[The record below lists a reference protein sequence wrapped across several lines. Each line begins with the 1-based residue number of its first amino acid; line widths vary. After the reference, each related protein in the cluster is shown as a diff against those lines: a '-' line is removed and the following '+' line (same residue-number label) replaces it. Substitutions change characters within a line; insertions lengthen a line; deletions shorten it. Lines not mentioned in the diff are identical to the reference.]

1 MNIGFIAHDAKKKL
15 MQNCCIAYRQI
26 LSPHDL
32 YATGTTGRLI
42 QEASGLPVHKFL
54 EGHVGGEQQMSTMV
68 EQNQMDLVLF
78 FRDPE
83 STISTRS
90 EVADLTKVIRMCD
103 LHNVPLATNIASAE
117 ILLKA
122 LERGDLDWRE
132 MYHSL

>member
-1 MNIGFIAHDAKKKL
+1 MPESMKIGFIAHDAKKKL

-26 LSPHDL
+26 LSKHDL

-68 EQNQMDLVLF
+68 EQNLLDLVLF

-83 STISTRS
+83 STISTLGR
-90 EVADLTKVIRMCD
+90 EAQKRTAQEAMDADGSI
-103 LHNVPLATNIASAE
+103 S
-117 ILLKA
+117 
-122 LERGDLDWRE
+122 
-132 MYHSL
+132 

>member
-1 MNIGFIAHDAKKKL
+1 MKIGFIAHDAKKKL
-15 MQNCCIAYRQI
+15 MQNCCIAYRYI
-26 LSPHDL
+26 LSRHDL

-42 QEASGLPVHKFL
+42 QEAAGLQVHKFL

-68 EQNQMDLVLF
+68 EQNLLDLVLF

-83 STISTRS
+83 CTVSTKNDQ
-90 EVADLTKVIRMCD
+90 ADLSKVIRMCD
-103 LHNVPLATNIASAE
+103 LHNVPLATNVATAE

-132 MYHSL
+132 MYH